1 MTVEILTRMVHEV
14 MNSAYRCGNREREL
28 YGLKYGEIVLPCG
41 GDLTE
46 EGNISCI
53 VREGGRLVTKILDP
67 DSEEYDAIMMERK
80 REFEGMFSRLGYGTG
95 IIEELNPYTKKPT
108 GRKLFILSPV
118 EISP

>member
-41 GDLTE
+41 GNLTE
-46 EGNISCI
+46 
-53 VREGGRLVTKILDP
+53 
-67 DSEEYDAIMMERK
+67 ERK